1 MLSIDATGVGAPF
14 LDFLRA
20 NGVRRNLLPV
30 SMTAGDT
37 ITVHNGTHHIPKRD
51 LLTNLQLLLQNR
63 ELKISTHLPHAPLL
77 REELVNLRRRT
88 AMRGE
93 TYEPDRASQH
103 DDLFIALA
111 LAAWRKAVN
120 GHSGPQR

>member
-37 ITVHNGTHHIPKRD
+37 ITVHNGTHNIPKRD
-51 LLTNLQLLLQNR
+51 LLTNLQRLLQNR

-77 REELVNLRRRT
+77 RDELVNLRCRAATRPTSPT
-88 AMRGE
+88 A
-93 TYEPDRASQH
+93 PASTT
-103 DDLFIALA
+103 I
-111 LAAWRKAVN
+111 
-120 GHSGPQR
+120 S